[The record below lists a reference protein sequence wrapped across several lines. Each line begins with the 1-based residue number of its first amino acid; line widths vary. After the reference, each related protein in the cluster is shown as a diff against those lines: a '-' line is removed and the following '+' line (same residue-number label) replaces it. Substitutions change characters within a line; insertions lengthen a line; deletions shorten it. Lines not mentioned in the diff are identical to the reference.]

1 MNRNKFLLSCDW
13 GTSAFRLRYVETD
26 TGIVKAELTSQQ
38 GIAIMFTAYQK
49 AISDKALIAEKRM
62 DFYLSYLLSQ
72 IEILSRKVG
81 QSLSEVP
88 VIISG
93 MASSTIGMKELSY
106 TGLPFS
112 LEGTDTGIFQQPS
125 GESFPHELLL
135 ISGVKSDDDVMRGEE
150 TQLMGLSA
158 SVNLQNGVCIFPGT
172 HSKHMYVHGK
182 QMTGFKTF
190 MTGELFQ
197 TIASHTIL
205 RNSIEKPETDN
216 FEAHAP
222 VFEAGVLTAAN
233 GSNLLHTLF
242 TVRTGELFKKY
253 SRSENYYYLSGLLI
267 GQELAGLQL
276 GKDLVLT
283 LCCSSHLLPYYTKAI
298 ESLGYTSQSQIIS
311 GTIIDT
317 IVTAGH
323 LRISKQLTLIP
334 RTNNI

>member
-13 GTSAFRLRYVETD
+13 GTSAFRLRYVEVD
-26 TGIVKAELTSQQ
+26 TGILKAEVTSQL
-38 GIAIMFTAYQK
+38 GIASMFTAYQQ
-49 AISDKALIAEKRM
+49 AITDKTLIAEKRI

-72 IEILSRKVG
+72 IETLSRQVSVTG
-81 QSLSEVP
+81 VP

-93 MASSTIGMKELSY
+93 MASSTIGMKELAYAS
-106 TGLPFS
+106 LPFS

-125 GESFPHELLL
+125 SESFPHELLL

-150 TQLMGLSA
+150 TQLIGLS
-158 SVNLQNGVCIFPGT
+158 SSINLQNGVCIFPGT

-205 RNSIEKPETDN
+205 RNSIEKLETDN
-216 FEAHAP
+216 FDAYAS
-222 VFEAGVLTAAN
+222 VFETGVLTAAN

-253 SRSENYYYLSGLLI
+253 SKIENYYYLSGLLI
-267 GQELAGLQL
+267 GQELAGIQL
-276 GKDLVLT
+276 GKDLILT

-317 IVTAGH
+317 IVTGGH
-323 LRISKQLTLIP
+323 LQIFKQQTHISEI
-334 RTNNI
+334 NN